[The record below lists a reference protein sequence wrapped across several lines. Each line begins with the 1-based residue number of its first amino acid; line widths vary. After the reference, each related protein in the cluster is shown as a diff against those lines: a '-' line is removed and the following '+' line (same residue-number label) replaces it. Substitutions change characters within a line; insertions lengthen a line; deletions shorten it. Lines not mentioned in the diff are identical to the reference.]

1 MAILTKQIL
10 RFGARDIALAVSG
23 AGTEENSAFA
33 GFPDPA
39 LARNVAIIP
48 PLPGSWANAPI
59 TRPFD
64 PNVPEA
70 TFPKTAQS
78 FQVPVR
84 HGGEGPVTA
93 ITIAPDSPIEALDL
107 YLDGGRVP
115 HRIAPGAPFIGTI
128 DDQLHMRVAPVRD
141 LPSLSS
147 FYEITD
153 SANYPDEICAWEIA
167 RNSVNGQT
175 VALYPARINL
185 IRGSVNP
192 SSQQRRAPYTA
203 NVVWEIKDRGGAVPT
218 IPTLQVCTDGR
229 RRVRVIATMW
239 NRPGAAASL
248 EVYGVEGVSAM
259 TRNNSGLNA
268 GTLDLPAFDQL
279 LAATPLVIDL
289 VRDKMIPTIFD
300 WPGGGVGNPY
310 FRFDAHIT
318 GGVIGTRG
326 ELTVHAW
333 DD

>member
-1 MAILTKQIL
+1 MGILTKQTL

-48 PLPGSWANAPI
+48 SLVASWANAPI

-78 FQVPVR
+78 LLAPRRQ
-84 HGGEGPVTA
+84 GGEGPITA
-93 ITIAPDSPIEALDL
+93 IAIAPDSPIEALDL
-107 YLDGGRVP
+107 YLDGGRIP
-115 HRIAPGAPFIGTI
+115 HRIAPGAPYIGAI
-128 DDQLHMRVAPVRD
+128 DDQARMLFAPVRP
-141 LPSLSS
+141 LPSLAS

-153 SANYPDEICAWEIA
+153 SANYPTEICAWEIE
-167 RNSVNGQT
+167 RTFDTQT
-175 VALYPARINL
+175 KGLYPARVNL
-185 IRGSVNP
+185 IRGGINP
-192 SSQQRRAPYTA
+192 ASQHKRAPYVA
-203 NVVWEIKDRGGAVPT
+203 NLVWEIEDRGGAVAT
-218 IPTLQVCTDGR
+218 KPTLQVCTDGR

-268 GTLDLPAFDQL
+268 GTLDLPAFDSL
-279 LAATPLVIDL
+279 LAATPLTIDL

-310 FRFDAHIT
+310 FRFDAVIT

-326 ELTVHAW
+326 ELTIIAW